1 MPLSLTKKF
10 LSFSQRIFFEELGDK
25 FNVKS
30 LKKTMDFLYVIF
42 EKICIKFEIISKYYL
57 DLYQELID
65 KEIKMAGISSV
76 DTILVVG
83 CGSLP
88 TTSVL
93 IAKKTNAI
101 VKGVDIDP
109 RAINN
114 ALFPVNIFV
123 TIDGFFGATDSNTM
137 SWLRIK
143 YIKMF

>member
-1 MPLSLTKKF
+1 MPLNLTKKF

-42 EKICIKFEIISKYYL
+42 EKICIKFEMISKYYI

-65 KEIKMAGISSV
+65 KEIKMASISNV
-76 DTILVVG
+76 DTVLVVG

-93 IAKKTNAI
+93 VFNKTNAKVTGI
-101 VKGVDIDP
+101 DIDSI
-109 RAINN
+109 ANQQ
-114 ALFPVNIFV
+114 VNDLEKI
-123 TIDGFFGATDSNTM
+123 GEHMYCATEGGLSVFNMAVSTGPG
-137 SWLRIK
+137 
-143 YIKMF
+143 